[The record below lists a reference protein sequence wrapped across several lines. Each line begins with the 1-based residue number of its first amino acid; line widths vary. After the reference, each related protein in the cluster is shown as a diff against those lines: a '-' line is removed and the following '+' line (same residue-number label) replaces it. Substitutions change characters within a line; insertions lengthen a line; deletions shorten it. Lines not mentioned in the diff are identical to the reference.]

1 MAYTTLIAPAD
12 LRANLDDPAW
22 VIVDCRYD
30 LSDIGAGR
38 RAYQQAHIPGALYA
52 HVDDDLSGA
61 VVPGYTGRHPL
72 PSVEACVRTF
82 SAMGIGSSTQVVAYD
97 DRGGALGAARLW
109 WMLRWLG
116 HDTAAV
122 LDGGWQAWQQAG
134 YPVRSGHESHA
145 PNAFTPRL
153 RPHLLVGSHDVE
165 QQHADPNY
173 RLLDVRKAPRYRGE
187 MEPIDPVAGHIPGA
201 ISAPFEEN
209 LDESGR
215 FLSPADL
222 HARYETLLGGVPASH
237 TTFYCGSGVSAAHG
251 VLALAHAG
259 LGDARLYEGSW
270 SEWIANSRR
279 PVARGEE
286 P

>member
-12 LRANLDDPAW
+12 LRANLDDPTW

-30 LSDIGAGR
+30 LNDTGAGQ
-38 RAYQQAHIPGALYA
+38 RAYQRAHIPGALYA
-52 HVDDDLSGA
+52 HVDHDLSGA

-82 SAMGIGSSTQVVAYD
+82 STMGIGSATQVVAYD

-122 LDGGWQAWQQAG
+122 LDGGWQAWQTAG
-134 YPVRSGHESHA
+134 YPTRGGHESHA
-145 PNAFTPRL
+145 PNAFVPHM
-153 RPHLLVGSHDVE
+153 RPHLLVGTHDVE
-165 QQHADPNY
+165 AQHADPTY

-201 ISAPFEEN
+201 VSAPFEEN
-209 LDESGR
+209 LDAEGR
-215 FLSPADL
+215 FLSPAEL
-222 HARYETLLGGVPASH
+222 RARYEPLLGGVPAPN

-270 SEWIANSRR
+270 SEWITKPQR
-279 PVARGEE
+279 PVARGEQ

>member
-30 LSDIGAGR
+30 LNDIGAGR

-72 PSVEACVRTF
+72 PSIEACVRTF
-82 SAMGIGSSTQVVAYD
+82 SALGIGSGTQVVAYD

-134 YPVRSGHESHA
+134 YPVRGGHESHA
-145 PNAFTPRL
+145 PHAFTPRM
-153 RPHLLVGSHDVE
+153 RPHLLVGTHDVE
-165 QQHADPNY
+165 AQHADPAY

-209 LDESGR
+209 LDDSGH
-215 FLSPADL
+215 FLPPAAL
-222 HARYETLLGGVPASH
+222 RARYEALLAGVPASN